1 MSNATFELEMAVWA
15 VAESRATQEEI
26 DLVDR
31 DPAASRRMVASLM
44 SRVDQDLDTVRG
56 LSGRER
62 ELAVA
67 DLEEERDKLA
77 RAMARLGRT
86 ELPSQAIAEDPP
98 EPLQLQASWSSGSIV
113 VWAAA
118 RGTEPADNEELADLL
133 ESIGG
138 PALGW
143 GQHPDVE
150 LPDGDRAHALRIP
163 VKDALGWLV
172 AVGAGLGADDEVGPS
187 VRWLGHIATLGV
199 RHVARGAV
207 VPTLRR
213 KRRETGPTEF
223 AVRWSPALLDNE
235 ELERLV
241 AAMPPPVVA
250 VAAADARAVTLA
262 ALGSVVDAVV
272 RDAATRVELPAPP
285 PHVSTSAAVT
295 EAVAARLDGSTF
307 RAPADLANEVTG
319 RLERWA
325 RPATR
330 LGRPALVVQLE
341 PPDRGD
347 AWMLTVLGPTTSG
360 ASLPIEQAMGDTPE
374 PRVMMDELARLERV
388 LPALR
393 RPGGLRRG
401 QVVLSQQEAWE
412 LMTVTGGSLQAAG
425 FEVRAPALSRRKPK
439 PTLRLFTE
447 RGANDTVV
455 GANQLSDVRWSVLFD
470 DVELTAA
477 DIARLAGEARP
488 LVQSRGKWVELDSV
502 DLKEAAAALA
512 ERADRTKLTGRRDPP
527 LQRRA
532 RGHRACRRTDRRRQR
547 LGDRPPAGGR
557 GDVQGADRVAGGL
570 PRRAADLPGPR
581 AGLARLP
588 PRHRARR
595 LPRPRHGPRQDA
607 RPSSPTSSRRARP
620 APSPAL
626 VIAPPAVVGNWA
638 AEAARFTP
646 GLKVVVHHGASRA
659 SEAGFARE
667 VRHADVVITTY
678 GTAVRD
684 MDVIAEHP
692 WRAVVLDEAQA
703 IKNSSS
709 ETAQV
714 LRRIQ
719 AGNRIALDR
728 HARRERSRRPVVDP
742 RLHQPR
748 ARRTPRRVHRPD
760 VGRGRSGAA
769 GAQRDPRVPPHEGR
783 ARGGGRATGP
793 HRRAGPLHDD
803 ARADRALPGRHRPA
817 GGDDAGPGGRAPP
830 RRDPRRDHRAE
841 ADLQPPVGL
850 RGGRPPARGPLGQAG
865 PAGGDRRRR
874 CSRPAR
880 RC

>member
-1 MSNATFELEMAVWA
+1 M
-15 VAESRATQEEI
+15 
-26 DLVDR
+26 
-31 DPAASRRMVASLM
+31 
-44 SRVDQDLDTVRG
+44 
-56 LSGRER
+56 
-62 ELAVA
+62 A

-262 ALGSVVDAVV
+262 ALGSVVDAIV

-512 ERADRTKLTGRRDPP
+512 ERADRTKLTGAEILRYSVG
-527 LQRRA
+527 LEGTA
-532 RGHRACRRTDRRRQR
+532 
-547 LGDRPPAGGR
+547 L
-557 GDVQGADRVAGGL
+557 AGGL
-570 PRRAADLPGPR
+570 TVDGSGWATDLLRAAESTSKEPIVSPEGFRGELRTYQAHALAWLGFLHATELGGCLALDM
-581 AGLARLP
+581 GLGKTPTVLAHLVQTRE
-588 PRHRARR
+588 A
-595 LPRPRHGPRQDA
+595 DA
-607 RPSSPTSSRRARP
+607 D
-620 APSPAL
+620 PAL

-659 SEAGFARE
+659 SEAGFDRE

-684 MDVIAEHP
+684 MDVIADHP

-703 IKNSSS
+703 IKNS
-709 ETAQV
+709 V
-714 LRRIQ
+714 
-719 AGNRIALDR
+719 
-728 HARRERSRRPVVDP
+728 ERDG
-742 RLHQPR
+742 
-748 ARRTPRRVHRPD
+748 A
-760 VGRGRSGAA
+760 GAA
-769 GAQRDPRVPPHEGR
+769 TDPGR
-783 ARGGGRATGP
+783 QP
-793 HRRAGPLHDD
+793 HRA
-803 ARADRALPGRHRPA
+803 
-817 GGDDAGPGGRAPP
+817 
-830 RRDPRRDHRAE
+830 
-841 ADLQPPVGL
+841 
-850 RGGRPPARGPLGQAG
+850 
-865 PAGGDRRRR
+865 
-874 CSRPAR
+874 RPAR
-880 RC
+880 RSRTVSATCGRSSTSPTPASSAPAPPSSPRCRARAKRRCGRSTASSCSAAPRPSPRWRPSYRTASTSWTTA